1 MTCAAA
7 PARWPIMMSFTTAG
21 RTGPDE
27 YLAASSLT
35 GNFPVEPPS

>member
-1 MTCAAA
+1 M
-7 PARWPIMMSFTTAG
+7 ISFTTAG

-35 GNFPVEPPS
+35 GTFPVEPPS